1 MLLRFAFSVQYPGV
15 ETIANLTTKDA
26 AAIASDISS
35 SFSTGTKRKA
45 TVTAQPK
52 ELTEEQ
58 KRMKTASTEKAAVYK
73 KTKGILDKCIN
84 DIQSA
89 TSDIAKIKSSGKW
102 PGALL
107 DQFTET
113 LSKFSDATKAHQQE
127 QFKNV
132 S

>member
-1 MLLRFAFSVQYPGV
+1 MLYPGV
-15 ETIANLTTKDA
+15 ETSANLTTKDA

-58 KRMKTASTEKAAVYK
+58 KRMKTASTEKTAVYK
-73 KTKGILDKCIN
+73 NKGILDKCIN

-113 LSKFSDATKAHQQE
+113 LSKFSDATKVHQQE
-127 QFKNV
+127 QF
-132 S
+132 